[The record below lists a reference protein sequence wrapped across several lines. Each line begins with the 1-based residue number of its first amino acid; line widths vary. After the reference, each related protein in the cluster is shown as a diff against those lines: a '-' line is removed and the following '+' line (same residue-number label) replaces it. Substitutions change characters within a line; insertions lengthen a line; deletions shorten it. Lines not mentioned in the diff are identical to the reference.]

1 MVGYWGCEIL
11 RIWDAEDVGCWGC
24 GMFGIWNVWD
34 VECSGCG
41 MFGMLDVR
49 DVGCWGCGMFEM
61 WDVGDVGCG
70 MFDGMWDVG
79 LQNALNEQEIKD
91 IVILPFF
98 FVTLQL
104 VLRSARLLGLL

>member
-1 MVGYWGCEIL
+1 MLRMWDVG
-11 RIWDAEDVGCWGC
+11 DVGCWAY

-41 MFGMLDVR
+41 R
-49 DVGCWGCGMFEM
+49 FEM

-70 MFDGMWDVG
+70 MFDEMWDVG
-79 LQNALNEQEIKD
+79 LQNALNEQETKD

-98 FVTLQL
+98 
-104 VLRSARLLGLL
+104 LLLYCWS